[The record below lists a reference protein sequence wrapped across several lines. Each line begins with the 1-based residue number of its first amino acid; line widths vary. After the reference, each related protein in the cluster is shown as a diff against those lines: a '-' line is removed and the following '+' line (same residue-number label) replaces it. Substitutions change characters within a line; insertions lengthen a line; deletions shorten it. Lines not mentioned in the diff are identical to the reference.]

1 MTGPRPVT
9 PDRRGPFALPVP
21 PRQEPPVPI
30 VVTVLVVLTLLVLL
44 DLLLTFGVI
53 RKLRE
58 HTERL
63 DLMPRPEPQLVGLP
77 TPAFS
82 ATAATGAT
90 VSASLFDGGGLA
102 VFLAPD
108 CPGCRSQLPDVR
120 RKLDAAVAASVPVL
134 LVVTRLH
141 PERDLGAEAAE
152 IDELLAA
159 LDGHAVVVREPL
171 DGAVQA
177 AFKVSSY
184 PGFFRIG
191 ADGRIAV
198 ATNHATQLPDEAGAT
213 GSAGRA
219 DALAVGRR

>member
-1 MTGPRPVT
+1 M
-9 PDRRGPFALPVP
+9 
-21 PRQEPPVPI
+21 PI
-30 VVTVLVVLTLLVLL
+30 VVAVLVLLTLLVLL
-44 DLLLTFGVI
+44 DLVLTYGVI

-63 DLMPRPEPQLVGLP
+63 DLVSHPEPQMAGLP

-82 ATAATGAT
+82 ATTATGET
-90 VSASLFDGGGLA
+90 VSAQLFDGGGLA

-120 RKLDAAVAASVPVL
+120 QKLATAVAAAVPVL

-159 LDGHAVVVREPL
+159 LDGGVAVVREPL
-171 DGAVQA
+171 DGAVQS
-177 AFKVSSY
+177 AFKVTSY

-198 ATNHATQLPDEAGAT
+198 ATNHATQLPDEAEPAA
-213 GSAGRA
+213 SAGRA
-219 DALAVGRR
+219 DALAVGR

>member
-1 MTGPRPVT
+1 M
-9 PDRRGPFALPVP
+9 
-21 PRQEPPVPI
+21 PI
-30 VVTVLVVLTLLVLL
+30 VVAVLVLLTLLVVL
-44 DLLLTFGVI
+44 DLLLTYGVI

-63 DLMPRPEPQLVGLP
+63 DLVSRPEPQMTGLP

-82 ATAATGAT
+82 ATTATGET
-90 VSASLFDGGGLA
+90 VSARLFDGGGLA

-120 RKLDAAVAASVPVL
+120 RKLAAAVAAAVPVL

-141 PERDLGAEAAE
+141 PERDLGEEAAE
-152 IDELLAA
+152 IDELLAE
-159 LDGHAVVVREPL
+159 LDGRVAVVREPL

-191 ADGRIAV
+191 ADGLIAV
-198 ATNHATQLPDEAGAT
+198 ATNHATQLPDEAD
-213 GSAGRA
+213 GSAGRV
-219 DALAVGRR
+219 DALAVGH